1 MPPINVYRVHL
12 NSNGIVP
19 LALGN
24 ISAMVRHHHPELMEI
39 LRFET
44 PFLAD
49 RKIVDDDAFIGRFT
63 EPSLFLMSDYVW
75 NLQAHTKLSQ
85 KLKSVN
91 RDHIIIHGGP
101 GIPYTSNEF
110 LQTHEEVDFTVH
122 GEGEGTALELLS
134 RIVADKDY
142 QKVKGISYRKD
153 GEAIF
158 TESRDRIPD
167 LSIIP
172 SPYLG
177 GDLDSLFPGHYCA
190 VVETNR
196 GCPYKCAY
204 CSWGFYLRR
213 IIKHDLDQVLEELEW
228 ISRRQIPSLWIA
240 DANFGIIERDIEI
253 AEHLCRMKE
262 RYGFPK
268 NVITNF
274 ANNKRRSME
283 ISRLLIGAK
292 IATSLGVA
300 MQTTDETTLKN
311 IQRKPVE
318 SDYYLTLRNE
328 YVKHQLPVMT
338 HFIIGLPGSTYQ
350 SFKKDIEFALE
361 EKMYPQV
368 FPAIVLPNTRMN
380 EKEYRETHGIV
391 TEPFLSRD
399 YGELWEV
406 IVSTASFSRAEYRRI
421 NLFCSFIHFGVC
433 YRALKY
439 LVYLVATEKGLGQTD
454 VLEYLLDIGCA
465 EKEKSGKE
473 GRFPLLGE
481 IVKALNEKADEFFD
495 RKICMVLRR
504 NPRDLYLKLDSS
516 DSWATFY
523 QEIKEALQE
532 RYEVDEDLIDT
543 AIRIQRSILPSISNT
558 LEEQELAYDFKA
570 YYFQDKKKGP
580 LLSLKHF
587 KTPILFTVK
596 DPKGICQNIPLL
608 ETGMQMLLNN
618 FELDSPLWRN
628 E

>member
-24 ISAMVRHHHPELMEI
+24 ISAMVRHHKPELLEH
-39 LRFET
+39 LNFET
-44 PFLAD
+44 HFITD
-49 RKIVDDDAFIGRFT
+49 RKMADDETFIGGLTR
-63 EPSLFLMSDYVW
+63 PSLFLMSDYVW
-75 NLQAHTKLSQ
+75 NIQAHAKLSQ
-85 KLKSVN
+85 KLKRVN
-91 RDHIIIHGGP
+91 KDHLIIHGGP

-110 LQTHEEVDFTVH
+110 LKNHEEVDFTVH
-122 GEGEGTALELLS
+122 GEGEATALDLLS
-134 RIVADKDY
+134 QIVTEKDY
-142 QKVKGISYRKD
+142 QKVQGISYRMD
-153 GEAIF
+153 GETVF
-158 TESRDRIPD
+158 TEKRERITD

-177 GDLDSLFPGHYCA
+177 GDLDTLFPENYCA

-213 IIKHDLDQVLEELEW
+213 IIKHDLDQVFEELEW
-228 ISRRQIPSLWIA
+228 ISRRKIPSLWLA
-240 DANFGIIERDIEI
+240 DANFGILERDIEI

-300 MQTTDETTLKN
+300 MQTTDQTTLKN
-311 IQRKPVE
+311 IHRKPVE

-380 EKEYRETHGIV
+380 EQAYREMHGIV
-391 TEPFLSRD
+391 TEQFYSGD
-399 YGELWEV
+399 YGEMWEV
-406 IVSTASFSRAEYRRI
+406 IVSTSSFSREEYRKI
-421 NLFCSFIHFGVC
+421 HLLCSFIHFGVC
-433 YRALKY
+433 YRTLKY
-439 LVYLVATEKGLGQTD
+439 LIYLVATEMGVGQTD
-454 VLEYLLDIGCA
+454 ILEYLLEIGKSEN
-465 EKEKSGKE
+465 EKEGNAV
-473 GRFPLLGE
+473 RFPILRDIAKTLS
-481 IVKALNEKADEFFD
+481 EKTEEFFD
-495 RKICMVLRR
+495 KKICVVLRR
-504 NPRDLYLKLDSS
+504 NPRDLYLKLDAS
-516 DSWATFY
+516 DSWPSFY
-523 QEIKEALQE
+523 QEMKNALKERFDIKEE
-532 RYEVDEDLIDT
+532 LIDT
-543 AIRIQRSILPSISNT
+543 TIGVQQGILPSSGNILQEIT
-558 LEEQELAYDFKA
+558 LSYDFKT
-570 YYFQDKKKGP
+570 YYFQDRKNGP
-580 LLSLKHF
+580 LQSLNHF
-587 KTPILFTVK
+587 KRPFSFRVK
-596 DPKGICQNIPLL
+596 DPKGICQNISLI